1 MLVAVVMLFVVGA
14 MAALSIDV
22 VTLYTARSEAQLAAD
37 GAALAGARVLAN
49 SGLTSTAAGPAG
61 GEDLARTI
69 ATQVAANNQ
78 VGGRNLNTAGTI
90 PCTVGQEI
98 CVSFNDSAPT
108 FGTDPHVT
116 VRVQRTDLPTFFAR
130 IWGSTQLTVAASATA
145 EAYNPSGADALGGP
159 TIPVA
164 PICVKPWLLPNMD
177 PTSPGNPIFVTTT
190 GAIAPTAT
198 ALLGWETVPV

>member
-1 MLVAVVMLFVVGA
+1 MSMHVGT
-14 MAALSIDV
+14 LS
-22 VTLYTARSEAQLAAD
+22 TGGRRAQLGAD
-37 GAALAGARVLAN
+37 GGVFAGARVLWN

-61 GEDLARTI
+61 AEDLARTI
-69 ATQVAANNQ
+69 ATQLAANNQ

-130 IWGSTQLTVAASATA
+130 ICGSKQLTVT
-145 EAYNPSGADALGGP
+145 
-159 TIPVA
+159 
-164 PICVKPWLLPNMD
+164 
-177 PTSPGNPIFVTTT
+177 
-190 GAIAPTAT
+190 
-198 ALLGWETVPV
+198 